1 MKGYSNLVAGLS
13 REGFEM
19 VHYDK
24 ILNIAVQLIE
34 QLWEEEKEAVAYVIQ
49 NVYGKLQVY
58 IVE

>member
-1 MKGYSNLVAGLS
+1 
-13 REGFEM
+13 M

-24 ILNIAVQLIE
+24 ILNIAIQIIE
-34 QLWEEEKEAVAYVIQ
+34 QLWEEEKEVVAYVIQ